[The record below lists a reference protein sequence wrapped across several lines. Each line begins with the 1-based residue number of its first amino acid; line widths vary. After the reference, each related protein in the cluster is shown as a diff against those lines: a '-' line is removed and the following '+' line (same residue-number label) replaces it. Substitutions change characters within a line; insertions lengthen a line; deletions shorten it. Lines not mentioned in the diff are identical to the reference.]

1 MNGLGVAFLAIAG
14 ALILTLPRPLA
25 SLPLLASALY
35 MTGAQVLEV
44 GPANFTVP
52 RLLVALGF
60 VRVLVRGEHLVDGL
74 HTVDRVILLWAA
86 VLLGMSAFH
95 TSDAWL
101 YRSGLV
107 WTEVGCYFLF
117 RIFMTDI
124 GDVRTVSRFVCI
136 AIAPV
141 ALLLL
146 LEKASGHNPFAVLG
160 GFNAT
165 ALVRDGHVRATGPFA
180 HPIFAGIVGALGIGL
195 GFALRKRHALAS
207 LTGILAGSAMIYAA
221 NSSGPILMVVFIVLA
236 RWLWLLRDHMRT
248 VRRASVLGL
257 LALSVA
263 MNDPFYFLM
272 SRIDISGGSQGYFRA
287 QLIRSSI
294 EHLGEWWA
302 VGTDYTRH
310 WMATGIY
317 ANARHTD
324 ITNHYLAM
332 GVLGG
337 LPLMVIFVALLALS
351 FRDIGRAL
359 EQRTSGPVEDRLLI
373 WSIGTLLFGFVMVFL
388 SISMFDQVVIFY
400 YLTLAA
406 VQAAVRKTLPA
417 RAPISGGVPTRSRTA
432 ALPLRTPA
440 R

>member
-1 MNGLGVAFLAIAG
+1 MNALGAAFLAIAG
-14 ALILTLPRPLA
+14 TLILTLPRRLA
-25 SLPLLASALY
+25 ALPLLASALY
-35 MTGAQVLEV
+35 MTGGQVLEI
-44 GPANFTVP
+44 GPADFTVP
-52 RLLVALGF
+52 RLLVTLGF
-60 VRVLVRGEHLVDGL
+60 VRVLIRGEHLVDGL

-101 YRSGLV
+101 YRSGIV

-117 RIFMTDI
+117 RIFITDLD
-124 GDVRTVSRFVCI
+124 DVRTASRFVCL

-141 ALLLL
+141 AMLLLM
-146 LEKASGHNPFAVLG
+146 EKASGHNPFGALG
-160 GFNAT
+160 GVSAT
-165 ALVRDGHVRATGPFA
+165 ALVRDGHIRAAGPFA
-180 HPIFAGIVGALGIGL
+180 HPIFAGIVGTLGIGL
-195 GFALRKRHALAS
+195 GLALRKRHALAS
-207 LTGILAGSAMIYAA
+207 LTGILAGGAMVYAA

-236 RWLWLLRDHMRT
+236 RWMWLLRDHMRT
-248 VRRASVLGL
+248 VRRATVLGL
-257 LALSVA
+257 VALSAA
-263 MNDPFYFLM
+263 MNDPIYFLIA
-272 SRIDISGGSQGYFRA
+272 RIDISGGSQGYFRA

-310 WMATGIY
+310 WMATGMY

-337 LPLMVIFVALLALS
+337 LPLMAIFVALLVLS

-359 EQRTSGPVEDRLLI
+359 EQRAAGPVEDRKLI
-373 WSIGTLLFGFVMVFL
+373 WSIGALLFGFLMVFW
-388 SISMFDQVVIFY
+388 SISMFDQAVIFF

-406 VQAAVRKTLPA
+406 VQAAVRKTVPA
-417 RAPISGGVPTRSRTA
+417 RASVSGAVQTPSRA
-432 ALPLRTPA
+432 AGFPLRTPA
-440 R
+440 P